1 MQTGKS
7 QIGRKAKPG
16 EIPGTKQKQF
26 FERKLDKMK
35 KLFALVLSLALV
47 VAFAVPALA
56 TGWATL
62 DPAPVYNDIGIAVY
76 GLEVTPNTSKVGKL
90 WPELK
95 TPYPV
100 VEGTKLHFLVE
111 VTIPYATLTA
121 AVKNLITVKGLTVT
135 IDTTNM
141 KDITCTYSNDYDKNA
156 GTLTATDGV
165 IVDTF
170 KTADYANKTVT
181 WAYEVYA
188 SAKSDKEAKVVATAG
203 FYNEWE
209 NDKMEIYNA
218 KGELAYTVWYAN
230 DVFAVVN
237 AKGEKVR
244 FPVTGKQI
252 DKKGIKVYPTDGS
265 EWILTFGSQGA
276 GSVDFYNAT
285 NDTWASKNATT
296 YAALNAIYKDI
307 FGFLG
312 FEFAECDQMTKAH
325 YEKFFGTIG
334 EVSASYSW
342 NAGSVIVNP
351 ATPDLPQTG
360 DNASIVGFAMVVVA
374 MVAAAV
380 VTFKKVRA

>member
-1 MQTGKS
+1 
-7 QIGRKAKPG
+7 
-16 EIPGTKQKQF
+16 
-26 FERKLDKMK
+26 MK

-56 TGWATL
+56 TGWASL
-62 DPAPVYNDIGIAVY
+62 DPAPVYKEIGIAVY
-76 GLEVTPNTSKVGKL
+76 GLEITPNTSKIGSVYG
-90 WPELK
+90 ELK

-100 VEGTKLHFLVE
+100 VKGTTLHFLVE
-111 VTIPYATLTA
+111 LTIPYANLTSATKALIA
-121 AVKNLITVKGLTVT
+121 AKGLDVE
-135 IDTTNM
+135 IATTNM
-141 KDITCTYSNDYDKNA
+141 TISKVELAGGGAYTLNADKDTITETYTNPNYS
-156 GTLTATDGV
+156 
-165 IVDTF
+165 
-170 KTADYANKTVT
+170 NKTVVFQ
-181 WAYEVYA
+181 YEVWA
-188 SAKSDKEAKVVATAG
+188 NANSDKEAKVVATAG
-203 FYNEWE
+203 FYNKWE

-218 KGELAYTVWYAN
+218 NGELAYTVWYAN

-276 GSVDFYNAT
+276 GSVDFYNAA

-296 YAALNAIYKDI
+296 YAALNAIYEDV

-312 FEFAECDQMTKAH
+312 FKFAECDQMTKAH
-325 YEKFFGTIG
+325 YTTFFGKIG
-334 EVSASYSW
+334 DVSASYTW